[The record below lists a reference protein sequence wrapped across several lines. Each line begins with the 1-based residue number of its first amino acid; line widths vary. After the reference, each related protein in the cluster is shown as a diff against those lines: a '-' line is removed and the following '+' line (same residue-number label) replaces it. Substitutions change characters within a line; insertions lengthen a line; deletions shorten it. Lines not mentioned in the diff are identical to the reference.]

1 MSDHE
6 YLEGIRSDNPA
17 VVEAF
22 YENHKDVVRGVVYKY
37 DGTKEIQFDDHYH
50 DVMVIVWNK
59 IRTRE
64 LNDLTARLST
74 YVYSVAYNLLM
85 YKLRKSGKTVPL
97 DGVEVA
103 AEAKSVNLD
112 RLEILALELLNRLRP
127 PCSEILTD
135 WYINQM
141 SYEQIAAKHKYK
153 NENTAKKKKGDCLAQ
168 VRAAAAQLLETKEL

>member
-22 YENHKDVVRGVVYKY
+22 YENHKELVRGVVYKY
-37 DGTKEIQFDDHYH
+37 DSSKEILFDDHYH

-59 IRTRE
+59 IRTGE

-74 YVYSVAYNLLM
+74 YIYSVAYNLLL
-85 YKLRKSGKTVPL
+85 YKMRKTGKTVPL
-97 DGVEVA
+97 EGFDVAVESKA
-103 AEAKSVNLD
+103 VNLD
-112 RLEILALELLNRLRP
+112 RLEVLALELMDQLRP
-127 PCSEILTD
+127 PCSEILMD
-135 WYINQM
+135 WYIHQLN
-141 SYEQIAAKHKYK
+141 YDQIAAKHKYK

-168 VRAAAAQLLETKEL
+168 VRTAASRLLATKEL